1 MSETKEW
8 TDNYVLTFLQI
19 LYERVKNHPNNSPS
33 FNDADWTKI
42 DNEMKVLVGIS
53 YGVEKLKSKY
63 HRLRGSYRQFTELI
77 NHTGVTWDVD
87 ANKVHAPEEI
97 WQKLAEK
104 NKGFKTFRRNGCKNY
119 ELLAHIFSPSTAT
132 DKFAFSSTQRP
143 PTSDEKR
150 LMNEEYF
157 NGIDHEEIRDEEL
170 ELTKHSSEDGP
181 RRRNN
186 SSLSKSAKIDEALD
200 MLASTLSS
208 REQLTKAKLE
218 KMERKKNKK
227 SMMEERSSAFE
238 EQQYTIDE
246 VMNVLNDMPH
256 LSPMQYTIA
265 VERTDQFNWRK
276 KFLQMVPTRRLDYL
290 QSLELQGLT

>member
-132 DKFAFSSTQRP
+132 GKFAFSSTQRP
-143 PTSDEKR
+143 PTSDEER

-170 ELTKHSSEDGP
+170 E
-181 RRRNN
+181 
-186 SSLSKSAKIDEALD
+186 IDEALD

-276 KFLQMVPTRRLDYL
+276 KFLQTVPTRRLDYL

>member
-1 MSETKEW
+1 
-8 TDNYVLTFLQI
+8 
-19 LYERVKNHPNNSPS
+19 
-33 FNDADWTKI
+33 
-42 DNEMKVLVGIS
+42 MKVLVGIS
-53 YGVEKLKSKY
+53 YVEKLKSKY

-77 NHTGVTWDVD
+77 NHTEVTWDVD
-87 ANKVHAPEEI
+87 ANKVYAPEEI
-97 WQKLAEK
+97 
-104 NKGFKTFRRNGCKNY
+104 C
-119 ELLAHIFSPSTAT
+119 PSIAT
-132 DKFAFSSTQRP
+132 GKFVFSSTQRP
-143 PTSDEKR
+143 PTSDEER

-170 ELTKHSSEDGP
+170 EVNSTPKKKTKHSSEDGP

-200 MLASTLSS
+200 MLTSTLSS
-208 REQLTKAKLE
+208 HEQLTKAKLK

-227 SMMEERSSAFE
+227 SMMEEQSSAFE

-276 KFLQMVPTRRLDYL
+276 KFLQIVPTRRLDYL